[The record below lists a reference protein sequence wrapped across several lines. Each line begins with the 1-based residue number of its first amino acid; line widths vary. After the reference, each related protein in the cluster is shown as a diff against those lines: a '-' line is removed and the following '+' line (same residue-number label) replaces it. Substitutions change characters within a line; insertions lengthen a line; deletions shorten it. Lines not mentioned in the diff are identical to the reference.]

1 MTDRLLDWL
10 GLGWVRAAVGLGVL
24 VAIGFGG
31 WRVTAWREGYLQTE
45 AAQNALKRTEKAL
58 ATRTAELRLCTDREA
73 VAQQAHAQ
81 AAAAA
86 ESRAAEDRA
95 IARRIEDVL
104 SVRLAAADAR
114 GRDLARRLR
123 DAAACPGA
131 GAVPGAT
138 DPAGQP
144 ASAAGEPGSAH
155 GIAEATAALAAAC
168 AHDSERLAGWIAWWL
183 AVSVR

>member
-1 MTDRLLDWL
+1 MIPLPARALAAIAL
-10 GLGWVRAAVGLGVL
+10 VAAVALM
-24 VAIGFGG
+24 G
-31 WRVTAWREGYLQTE
+31 WRVTAWREGYLQTR
-45 AAQNALKRTEKAL
+45 AAQDALRRTEKAL

-73 VAQQAHAQ
+73 VAQQALR
-81 AAAAA
+81 AAAVAA

-95 IARRIEDVL
+95 IAERIEHDL
-104 SVRLAAADAR
+104 QTRLAAADAR

-168 AHDSERLAGWIAWWL
+168 DRDSARLAGWQAWWS
-183 AVSVR
+183 AVAAGR

>member
-1 MTDRLLDWL
+1 MIPLPARALAAIAL
-10 GLGWVRAAVGLGVL
+10 VAAVALM
-24 VAIGFGG
+24 G
-31 WRVTAWREGYLQTE
+31 WRVTAWREGYLQTR
-45 AAQNALKRTEKAL
+45 AAQDALRRTEKAL

-73 VAQQAHAQ
+73 VAQQALR
-81 AAAAA
+81 AAAVAA

-95 IARRIEDVL
+95 IAERIEHDL
-104 SVRLAAADAR
+104 QTRLAAADAR

-138 DPAGQP
+138 PPAGSAAP
-144 ASAAGEPGSAH
+144 AAGEPGSAH

-168 AHDSERLAGWIAWWL
+168 DRDSARLAGWQAWWS
-183 AVSVR
+183 AVAAGR

>member
-1 MTDRLLDWL
+1 VIPLPARALAAIAL
-10 GLGWVRAAVGLGVL
+10 VAAVALM
-24 VAIGFGG
+24 G
-31 WRVTAWREGYLQTE
+31 WRVTAWREGYLQTR
-45 AAQNALKRTEKAL
+45 AAQDALRRTEKAL

-73 VAQQAHAQ
+73 VAQQALR
-81 AAAAA
+81 AAAVAA

-95 IARRIEDVL
+95 IAERIEHDL
-104 SVRLAAADAR
+104 QTRLAAADAR

-168 AHDSERLAGWIAWWL
+168 DRDSARLAGWQAWWS
-183 AVSVR
+183 AVAAGR

>member
-1 MTDRLLDWL
+1 MIPLPARALAAIAL
-10 GLGWVRAAVGLGVL
+10 VAAVALM
-24 VAIGFGG
+24 G
-31 WRVTAWREGYLQTE
+31 WRVTAWREGYLQTR
-45 AAQNALKRTEKAL
+45 AAQDALRRTEKAL

-73 VAQQAHAQ
+73 VAQQALR
-81 AAAAA
+81 AAAVAA

-95 IARRIEDVL
+95 IAERIEHDL
-104 SVRLAAADAR
+104 QTRLAAADAR

-123 DAAACPGA
+123 DATACPGA
-131 GAVPGAT
+131 GAVPGAA

-168 AHDSERLAGWIAWWL
+168 DRDSARLAGWQAWWS
-183 AVSVR
+183 AVAAGR

>member
-1 MTDRLLDWL
+1 MTLPVVLPWRLV
-10 GLGWVRAAVGLGVL
+10 GAVAVVICISLM
-24 VAIGFGG
+24 G
-31 WRVTAWREGYLQTE
+31 WRVSAWHDAYRTLE
-45 AAQNALKRTEKAL
+45 AVQDRARATQEAL
-58 ATRTAELRLCTDREA
+58 ATRTAEAEQCAGREA
-73 VAQQAHAQ
+73 VAQQALR
-81 AAAAA
+81 AAAVAT

-95 IARRIEDVL
+95 IAERIEHDL
-104 SVRLAAADAR
+104 QTRLAAADAR

>member
-1 MTDRLLDWL
+1 MILP
-10 GLGWVRAAVGLGVL
+10 AAVLALPWRLIGAAGL
-24 VAIGFGG
+24 VAVVALMG
-31 WRVTAWREGYLQTE
+31 WRVTRWHDAYEALPGLQDALERE
-45 AAQNALKRTEKAL
+45 EKAL
-58 ATRTAELRLCTDREA
+58 TTRTAELRLCTDREA
-73 VAQQAHAQ
+73 VAQQALRD

-123 DAAACPGA
+123 DATACPGA

-168 AHDSERLAGWIAWWL
+168 DRDSARLAGWQAWWS
-183 AVSVR
+183 AVAAGR

>member
-1 MTDRLLDWL
+1 MIPLPARALAAIAL
-10 GLGWVRAAVGLGVL
+10 VAAVALM
-24 VAIGFGG
+24 G
-31 WRVTAWREGYLQTE
+31 WRVTAWREGYLQTR
-45 AAQNALKRTEKAL
+45 AAQDALRRTEKAL

-73 VAQQAHAQ
+73 VAQQALR
-81 AAAAA
+81 AAAVAA

-95 IARRIEDVL
+95 IAERIEHDL
-104 SVRLAAADAR
+104 QTRLAAADAR

-123 DAAACPGA
+123 DATACPGA
-131 GAVPGAT
+131 GAVPGAA

-168 AHDSERLAGWIAWWL
+168 AHDSERLAGWQAWWS
-183 AVSVR
+183 AVAAGR